1 MKPKYM
7 NSFLH
12 VLFIQVVFILLFSI
26 IYYSILPQF
35 TPTVQPYALDYL
47 DCISLSTTIQAGI
60 GLTAMQPHTHTSIL
74 ITTMH
79 QVVVIMSSI
88 YIVFT
93 FTMGS

>member
-1 MKPKYM
+1 MKPKYIGP
-7 NSFLH
+7 FLH
-12 VLFIQVVFILLFSI
+12 VLFIQLSFILLFSI

-35 TPTVQPYALDYL
+35 IPSAKSYTLDYL

-60 GLTAMQPHTHTSIL
+60 GLTAMQPNTHTSIL
-74 ITTMH
+74 ITTMQ
-79 QVVVIMSSI
+79 QVIVIMSSI

>member
-1 MKPKYM
+1 MKTKYDGP
-7 NSFLH
+7 FLH
-12 VLFIQVVFILLFSI
+12 VVAIQFAFIFIFSLV
-26 IYYSILPQF
+26 YYSILPQF
-35 TPTVQPYALDYL
+35 KSNIDGHILDYL
-47 DCISLSTTIQAGI
+47 DCVSLSTTIQAGI